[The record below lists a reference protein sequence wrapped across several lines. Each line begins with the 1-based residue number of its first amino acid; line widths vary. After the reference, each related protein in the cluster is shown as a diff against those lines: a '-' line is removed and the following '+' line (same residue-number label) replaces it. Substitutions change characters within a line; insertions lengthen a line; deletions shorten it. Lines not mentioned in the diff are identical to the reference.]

1 MQQHESHHPKL
12 RKRGWTYSL
21 IPVLQIL
28 KRQSY
33 LRVKGSAKNKNGDY
47 LKEMNSH
54 SNSKEEAKLMIVV
67 LVPTLGH

>member
-12 RKRGWTYSL
+12 RKRGWTQRRTYSV

-33 LRVKGSAKNKNGDY
+33 LRVKGSAKNKNGVY
-47 LKEMNSH
+47 LKEMNRVILI
-54 SNSKEEAKLMIVV
+54 AKRK
-67 LVPTLGH
+67 PS